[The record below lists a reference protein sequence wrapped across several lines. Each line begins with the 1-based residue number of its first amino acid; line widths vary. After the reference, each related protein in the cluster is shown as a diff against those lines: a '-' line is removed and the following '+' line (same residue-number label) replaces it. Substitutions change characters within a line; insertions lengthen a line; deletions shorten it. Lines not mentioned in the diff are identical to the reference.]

1 MNRTL
6 RTPLTAAALA
16 AVLLGLTACGST
28 ARVDKAGT
36 VSHPV
41 TVITLQLPDG
51 TEPDGIYFAQDVA
64 RRSGGTLKVDINPTT
79 YASTVPA
86 NEAKLVAALRAGRV
100 GFSYQQARRL
110 GRRRAGRIPGTRHAI
125 PGDIRSR
132 PPRNSPPARWPGRC
146 CASWHHWAWWDWG

>member
-1 MNRTL
+1 M
-6 RTPLTAAALA
+6 
-16 AVLLGLTACGST
+16 
-28 ARVDKAGT
+28 
-36 VSHPV
+36 

-64 RRSGGTLKVDINPTT
+64 RRSGGTLKVVINPTT

-100 GFSYQQARRL
+100 GFSYQPARDWAAAGLAGFQAL
-110 GRRRAGRIPGTRHAI
+110 DTPFLVTT
-125 PGDIRSR
+125 DR

-146 CASWHHWAWWDWG
+146 CASYHRWAWWDSG